1 MAKGALL
8 NLGLAC
14 FTSVRSFCGI
24 QWGER
29 KKREIAFSSF
39 RFLHFCW
46 AFLNL
51 TFLKCQELSVLIK
64 CKEPNE
70 YNEQEVLE
78 LKEGRSLGKA
88 SQWRRRQAL
97 SWALQH
103 KWSSE
108 KVKAGG
114 ALQEG
119 RREEEAGGTTRS
131 CRSGGFRRVRV

>member
-24 QWGER
+24 EWGER
-29 KKREIAFSSF
+29 KRREIAFSSF
-39 RFLHFCW
+39 PFLRFCW

-51 TFLKCQELSVLIK
+51 TFLECRELSVLIK

-78 LKEGRSLGKA
+78 SKEGRSLGKA
-88 SQWRRRQAL
+88 SQRRKRRAL
-97 SWALQH
+97 SWA
-103 KWSSE
+103 
-108 KVKAGG
+108 
-114 ALQEG
+114 
-119 RREEEAGGTTRS
+119 
-131 CRSGGFRRVRV
+131 